1 MGFFL
6 LYEGMLDSVL
16 VARDRFLKPNGIMFP
31 DKARIKIAAIDDCFY
46 KHRKFNFWTDN
57 EYGIKMKCV

>member
-31 DKARIKIAAIDDCFY
+31 DKARIKIAAIDDYDY
-46 KHRKFNFWTDN
+46 KLRKFNFWTNNKYD
-57 EYGIKMKCV
+57 IKM